1 MPMERRQRAS
11 AGSEVLCSLHG
22 EKFKLFC
29 LEHEQPICV
38 VCRDSRKH
46 KKHDCIPIDEAVQ
59 DLKEELKPTLK
70 SLQDKLK
77 VFKKVKLT
85 CDKTAQHIKVRM
97 LSDVTQTAQH
107 IKVRM
112 LSDVTQTA
120 QHIKVRML
128 SDVTQTAQHIK
139 VRMLSDVT
147 QTAQHIKVRMLSD
160 VTQTAQ
166 HIKVRMLSDVTQ
178 TAQHIKVRMLSD
190 VTQTAQHIK
199 RQAEDTEIKIK
210 AEFEQ
215 VHQFLRKEEE
225 AKIAAL
231 REEEEQK
238 SQTMKVKI
246 EEMSGQISS
255 LSDTIKAIEKEL
267 EAEDI
272 SFLQNYNAT
281 MKRTQCP
288 LPDPVRVS
296 GALIDVANHLG
307 NLKFRIWEKM
317 KEIVQYTPVVLD
329 PNTVHSKLLCSMTWM
344 GYDDCFVWGG
354 EFQQR
359 PDNPERLTEGWVMG
373 SEGFTSGTHSWDIAI
388 DDEFWFAGVAA
399 ESINRSDPRD
409 EVWGISHVGSFNTDY
424 KEDFDYVYKVSCPN
438 TETIYLPVRH
448 NSRVKDRIRVQ
459 LDRDRGELSFYDIDN
474 NTHIHTHTHAFT
486 GRIFPIF
493 SVRDGLRILPV
504 RASVTVEQHS

>member
-1 MPMERRQRAS
+1 
-11 AGSEVLCSLHG
+11 
-22 EKFKLFC
+22 
-29 LEHEQPICV
+29 
-38 VCRDSRKH
+38 
-46 KKHDCIPIDEAVQ
+46 
-59 DLKEELKPTLK
+59 
-70 SLQDKLK
+70 
-77 VFKKVKLT
+77 
-85 CDKTAQHIKVRM
+85 M

-160 VTQTAQ
+160 GTQTAQ
-166 HIKVRMLSDVTQ
+166 HIKVRMLSDGTQ

-190 VTQTAQHIK
+190 GTQTAQHIK
-199 RQAEDTEIKIK
+199 VRMLSDGTQTAQHIKSQAEDTEKTIK
-210 AEFEQ
+210 EDFER
-215 VHQFLRKEEE
+215 VHRFLREEEE
-225 AKIAAL
+225 ATIAAL

-246 EEMSGQISS
+246 EEMNGQISS

-296 GALIDVANHLG
+296 GALIDVAKHLG
-307 NLKFRIWEKM
+307 NLMFRIWEKM

-329 PNTVHSKLLCSMTWM
+329 PNTVHSKVLCSMTWM

-359 PDNPERLTEGWVMG
+359 PDNPERLAQGWAMG
-373 SEGFTSGTHSWDIAI
+373 SEGFTSGTHSWDIEI
-388 DDEFWFAGVAA
+388 DDEFWFAGVAT
-399 ESINRSDPRD
+399 ESVNRSDPRD
-409 EVWGISHVGSFNTDY
+409 EVWGVSHDDSFNTDY

-474 NTHIHTHTHAFT
+474 NTHIHTHTQAFT

-504 RASVTVEQHS
+504 RASITVEQHI

>member
-1 MPMERRQRAS
+1 MACESTLPEEDLSCPVCCDIFKDPVLLSCSHSFCKACLQEFWKEKEWQECPVCRRRSSRSEPPNNRALKNLCEAFLQERRQKAS
-11 AGSEVLCSLHG
+11 AGSAVLCSLHG
-22 EKFKLFC
+22 EKLKLFC

-59 DLKEELKPTLK
+59 DLKEELEPTLK
-70 SLQDKLK
+70 SLQEKLE

-85 CDKTAQHIKVRM
+85 CDKTAQHIKSSSA
-97 LSDVTQTAQH
+97 LCLQS
-107 IKVRM
+107 
-112 LSDVTQTA
+112 
-120 QHIKVRML
+120 
-128 SDVTQTAQHIK
+128 
-139 VRMLSDVT
+139 
-147 QTAQHIKVRMLSD
+147 
-160 VTQTAQ
+160 
-166 HIKVRMLSDVTQ
+166 
-178 TAQHIKVRMLSD
+178 
-190 VTQTAQHIK
+190 
-199 RQAEDTEIKIK
+199 QAEDTEKTIK
-210 AEFEQ
+210 EDFER
-215 VHQFLRKEEE
+215 VHQFLREEEE

-296 GALIDVANHLG
+296 GALIDVAQHLG
-307 NLKFRIWEKM
+307 NLMFRIWEKM

-329 PNTVHSKLLCSMTWM
+329 PNTVHSKVLCSMTWM

-359 PDNPERLTEGWVMG
+359 PDNPERLAQGWAMG
-373 SEGFTSGTHSWDIAI
+373 SEGFTSGTHSWDIEI
-388 DDEFWFAGVAA
+388 DDEYWFAGVAT
-399 ESINRSDPRD
+399 ESVNRSDPRD
-409 EVWGISHVGSFNTDY
+409 EVWGVSHVDSFNTDY
-424 KEDFDYVYKVSCPN
+424 KEDFEYVYEVSCPN

-474 NTHIHTHTHAFT
+474 NTHIHTRTHAFS

-493 SVRDGLRILPV
+493 LVRNGLRILPV
-504 RASVTVEQHS
+504 RASITVEQHI

>member
-1 MPMERRQRAS
+1 LMSTFQKEDLSCPVCCDIFKDPVLLSCSHSFCKACLQEFWKEKEWQECPVCRRRSSRSEPPNNRALKNLCEAFLQERRQKAS
-11 AGSEVLCSLHG
+11 AGSAVLCSLHG
-22 EKFKLFC
+22 EKLKLFC

-59 DLKEELKPTLK
+59 DLKEELEPTLK
-70 SLQDKLK
+70 SLQEKLE

-85 CDKTAQHIKVRM
+85 CDKT
-97 LSDVTQTAQH
+97 S
-107 IKVRM
+107 
-112 LSDVTQTA
+112 
-120 QHIKVRML
+120 
-128 SDVTQTAQHIK
+128 
-139 VRMLSDVT
+139 
-147 QTAQHIKVRMLSD
+147 
-160 VTQTAQ
+160 
-166 HIKVRMLSDVTQ
+166 
-178 TAQHIKVRMLSD
+178 
-190 VTQTAQHIK
+190 
-199 RQAEDTEIKIK
+199 QAEDTEKTIK
-210 AEFEQ
+210 EDFER
-215 VHQFLRKEEE
+215 VHQFLREEEE

-272 SFLQNYNAT
+272 SFL
-281 MKRTQCP
+281 TQCP

-296 GALIDVANHLG
+296 GALIDVAQHLG
-307 NLKFRIWEKM
+307 NLMFRIWEKM

-329 PNTVHSKLLCSMTWM
+329 PNTVHSKVLCSMTWM
-344 GYDDCFVWGG
+344 GLA
-354 EFQQR
+354 Q
-359 PDNPERLTEGWVMG
+359 GWAMG
-373 SEGFTSGTHSWDIAI
+373 SEGFTSGTHSWDIEI
-388 DDEFWFAGVAA
+388 DDEYWFAGVAT
-399 ESINRSDPRD
+399 ESVNRSDPRD
-409 EVWGISHVGSFNTDY
+409 EVWGVSHVDSFNTDY
-424 KEDFDYVYKVSCPN
+424 KEDFEYVYEVSCPN

-474 NTHIHTHTHAFT
+474 NTHIHTRTHAFS

-493 SVRDGLRILPV
+493 LVRNDPLTFSTYSLPYSKSGPPPFINLHTIPHNDITGLDIFANVLNKKTYFIYV
-504 RASVTVEQHS
+504 SIQTL